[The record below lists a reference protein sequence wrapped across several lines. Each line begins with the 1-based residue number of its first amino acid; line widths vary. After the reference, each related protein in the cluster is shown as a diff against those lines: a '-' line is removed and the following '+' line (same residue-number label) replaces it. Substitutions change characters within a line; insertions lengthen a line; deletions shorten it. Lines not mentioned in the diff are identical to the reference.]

1 MQDASSQPERHTDLV
16 WSVFLLTKPR
26 PKIVGKT
33 CQSDQ
38 RVCRRPWWS
47 NDGRVDGDFYG
58 LCSRCWHEYNAFH
71 GKYVTMMA
79 NPAAAK
85 LSLNAIR
92 NAMLFGAGELPAS
105 PSDECPDAPPADW

>member
-1 MQDASSQPERHTDLV
+1 MQDAASQPERQTHPDWVL
-16 WSVFLLTKPR
+16 FLALKPGF
-26 PKIVGKT
+26 KFGKT

-38 RVCRRPWWS
+38 RVCKRPWWS
-47 NDGRVDGDFYG
+47 NDGRVDGDFFG

-71 GKYVTMMA
+71 GKYVTTMA

-92 NAMLFGAGELPAS
+92 NAMLFGAGELPPN
-105 PSDECPDAPPADW
+105 PSDECPDAPPTDW